1 LGLQRLVKYLVK
13 MNLPKNISMPMFRL
27 MYGEIRIVLINITT
41 IGISFSDLEMSLKVI
56 LLLVTTGYT
65 IHKWITIKSKK

>member
-1 LGLQRLVKYLVK
+1 
-13 MNLPKNISMPMFRL
+13 MPMFRL